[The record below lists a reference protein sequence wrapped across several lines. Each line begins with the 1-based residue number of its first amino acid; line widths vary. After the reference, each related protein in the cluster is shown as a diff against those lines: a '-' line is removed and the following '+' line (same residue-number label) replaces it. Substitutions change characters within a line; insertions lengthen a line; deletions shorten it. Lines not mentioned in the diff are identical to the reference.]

1 MTSPLSACR
10 RLCRND
16 RGAVLVEF
24 ALLAPVL
31 IVMMLGVLQVG
42 LTMQNYNA
50 VRNVSAD
57 IARYAMI
64 QYTDGHPITADALE
78 AHTLAVA
85 EASPYL
91 LSSDRITVHAT
102 DVATPQVTG
111 TAEKTLTISY
121 QIPTVLDNLGLR
133 GPSISYSRSLIVT
146 PSA

>member
-1 MTSPLSACR
+1 MSALLSLCR
-10 RLCRND
+10 RLIRQD
-16 RGAVLVEF
+16 RGAAMVEF

-64 QYTDGHPITADALE
+64 QYTDGHPMTNAAVISQTQ
-78 AHTLAVA
+78 AVA

-91 LSSDRITVHAT
+91 LSSSRLTVDAT

-111 TAEKTLTISY
+111 TSEKTLTITY
-121 QIPTVLDNLGLR
+121 QIPTILDSFGLR
-133 GPSISYSRSLIVT
+133 GPEISYSRSLIVT